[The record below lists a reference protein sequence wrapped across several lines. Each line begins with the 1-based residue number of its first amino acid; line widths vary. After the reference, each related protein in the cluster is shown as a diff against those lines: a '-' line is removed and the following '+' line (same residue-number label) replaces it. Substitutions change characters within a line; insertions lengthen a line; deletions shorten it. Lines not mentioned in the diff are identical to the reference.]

1 MGAKNSPTSLL
12 PSKKN
17 LGKVPKRIHKA
28 EREKMKREHLNEL
41 FLKLAEA
48 LEVGEQNSGKASILG
63 ETTRFI
69 KVMLDQIKSLKKE
82 NAALLSESQ
91 YVKLEKNEI
100 EDETC
105 GLQIQ
110 IGELKRRLTVKEEKK
125 LDLNAPP
132 IESQEQQCL
141 MEDSP
146 IVNPVFV
153 FPACLNFQG
162 GGGDGDG
169 GVVKAASNVRKPHP
183 RYPTS
188 LDSWHFQLLP

>member
-28 EREKMKREHLNEL
+28 DREKMKREHLNQL
-41 FLKLAEA
+41 FLKLADA
-48 LEVGEQNSGKASILG
+48 LEMGEQNSRKASILG
-63 ETTRFI
+63 ETSRSI
-69 KVMLDQIKSLKKE
+69 KSMLDKIKSLKKE

-100 EDETC
+100 EDDTC
-105 GLQIQ
+105 SLQIK
-110 IGELKRRLTVKEEKK
+110 IGELKRLIKEEKK

-132 IESQEQQCL
+132 IEIESQEPPYLNL
-141 MEDSP
+141 MEDGP
-146 IVNPVFV
+146 ILNPVFM
-153 FPACLNFQG
+153 FTASPNFQV
-162 GGGDGDG
+162 DGDG
-169 GVVKAASNVRKPHP
+169 GVVKAASNVSKPHP

-188 LDSWHFQLLP
+188 LDSWPFQLLP